1 MAKKEPA
8 SVSMLV
14 LALLKGR
21 EMYGYQIIEELDKR
35 SEHVFQMKEGTLYP
49 VLHGLEK
56 DRLVTAREAVTEK
69 GRTRR
74 YYAVTEKGLRQQP
87 LTHPPEIPQQGTVQP
102 SQLIRDGIR
111 VPHGRQGG
119 GLGGLLPHAEKG
131 RTRRYYAVTEKG
143 LRALEEKEKEWRTF
157 SKAVTAIL
165 AGA

>member
-1 MAKKEPA
+1 MLLTYIGYLGILYLDILCIIEEIFLMAKKEPA

-56 DRLVTAREAVTEK
+56 ERLVTAREAVTEK

-74 YYAVTEKGLRQQP
+74 YYTITEKGLRV
-87 LTHPPEIPQQGTVQP
+87 L
-102 SQLIRDGIR
+102 D
-111 VPHGRQGG
+111 
-119 GLGGLLPHAEKG
+119 
-131 RTRRYYAVTEKG
+131 
-143 LRALEEKEKEWRTF
+143 EKEKEWRTF
-157 SKAVTAIL
+157 STAVTAIL